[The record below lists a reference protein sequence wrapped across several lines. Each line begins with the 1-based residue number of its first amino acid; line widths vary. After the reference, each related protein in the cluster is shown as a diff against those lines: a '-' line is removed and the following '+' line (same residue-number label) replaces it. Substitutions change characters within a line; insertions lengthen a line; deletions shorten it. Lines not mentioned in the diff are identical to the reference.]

1 MNTVLLIHNSD
12 GFSWHKS
19 ENLYVKGYLF
29 DRNNRFYEKEQL
41 SDYFEGVG
49 SFADFEEKVI
59 YANGCFSIIV
69 STENGLFAASDAIR
83 AFPLFYKEFEG
94 NWIVSDEPSRLMN
107 DYGKPESNEQ
117 AWQEFLA
124 TGYVTGNETLIN
136 EIYQV
141 QAGELVQF
149 NNDDLRRKFF
159 FTYRAHVTSDQDYS
173 ELREKG
179 IKVFNET
186 FSRFVDGLKGRT
198 VVVPLSGGFDSRMIA
213 VMLKRSGYK
222 DVVCIT
228 YGRPENPEIK
238 ISRKVAEILGFKWIC
253 IEYTNELIHGYMEDP
268 YFKDYYHH
276 ASKIVSMF
284 FLQEYFALRFLKDNK
299 LIPEDSIFAPGHS
312 GDFLGGSQ
320 LSKHGNLLENESL
333 KDIALRLLFIKY
345 AYVRPKSKRKKEML
359 ERIKKNLEE
368 KFTGAND
375 LAYSIQEDWDYKEK
389 LAKFNTN
396 SLTTYTFFGYG
407 FRLPYW
413 DKELVEFFRTLPL
426 HMKINKY
433 LYDDIL
439 TNEFFEPEGVNF
451 DEELQVSEKIMKWQQ
466 LKNRI
471 KYFLP
476 QFILRLFLLRQD
488 NLCYNEITGE
498 LIKDMVRKG
507 KRIKIYNNSFNTL
520 IIQWYLEE
528 LKEFLRKT

>member
-1 MNTVLLIHNSD
+1 MNTVLLNHNSG

-41 SDYFEGVG
+41 LEYFGG
-49 SFADFEEKVI
+49 ISSFADIEEKVS
-59 YANGCFSIIV
+59 YANGCFSIIA
-69 STENGLFAASDAIR
+69 SIENGLFAASDAIR
-83 AFPLFYKEFEG
+83 AFPVFYKKFEG
-94 NWIVSDEPSRLMN
+94 NWIVSDDPFLLMN
-107 DYGKPESNEQ
+107 DYGVPEPNET

-124 TGYVTGNETLIN
+124 TGYVTGDETLISK
-136 EIYQV
+136 IRQV
-141 QAGELVQF
+141 QAGELIEF
-149 NNDDLRRKFF
+149 KKDDLKRKFF
-159 FTYRAHVTSDQDYS
+159 FTYRTHVTSDLDYS

-186 FSRFVDGLKGRT
+186 FSRFVDGLQGRT

-213 VMLKRSGYK
+213 VMLKKSGYTK
-222 DVVCIT
+222 VVCFT
-228 YGRPENPEIK
+228 YGRPENPEMK

-253 IEYTNELIHGYMEDP
+253 VEYTEDLINGYLDDP
-268 YFKDYYHH
+268 YFKNYYPY
-276 ASKIVSMF
+276 ASKMVSMF
-284 FLQEYFALRFLKDNK
+284 FLQEYFALRYLKEKK
-299 LIPEDSIFAPGHS
+299 LIPDDSTFASGHS

-320 LSKHGNLLENESL
+320 LSKHGNLLEVETLNE
-333 KDIALRLLFIKY
+333 IARRLLFIKY
-345 AYVRPKSKRKKEML
+345 AYVRPKGRRKEEML
-359 ERIKKNLEE
+359 ERIEKNLEE
-368 KFTGAND
+368 KFTGETD
-375 LAYSIQEDWDYKEK
+375 LAYTIQEDWDYKEK

-413 DKELVEFFRTLPL
+413 DKELVEFFRNLPL

-439 TNEFFEPEGVNF
+439 TNEFFEPLGVNF
-451 DEELQVSEKIMKWQQ
+451 DEELQVSEKVMKRQQ
-466 LKNRI
+466 FKNRI

-476 QFILRLFLLRQD
+476 QFILRIFISRQD
-488 NLCYNEITGE
+488 NICYNEITSE
-498 LIKDMVRKG
+498 LISDMFRKG
-507 KRIKIYNNSFNTL
+507 KKLKMYNNSYNSL

-528 LKEFLRKT
+528 LKAILRKT